1 MLKWSFSLFF
11 LLFSMLFGDQGYVIK
26 NYNVDVLISEKN
38 DYKITEEI
46 EVDFLE
52 PRRGIY
58 RIIPEK
64 FNGKTIEVSDVR
76 TNVETYMKDE
86 GDYLYLR
93 FGNPNKYLTGIKIYK
108 LMYNYNIGWDRIKNY
123 DEVYYNLIGN
133 DWDTTIE
140 NLEFSI
146 TLPKKFDPSKLNFTV
161 GKYGSVD
168 KANLTWK
175 VTGNTITGKILKPLA
190 PKEAVTIA
198 LVLPEGYF
206 DTTSEKYKIYIART
220 ILNVILFL
228 IPLIVYFIR
237 NKYIKDQSVVETVEF
252 YPPEGMTPTELGY
265 YIDGIVNNKDMTS
278 LIFYWANKGYLK
290 IIEHKEKNLF
300 AKTDYEIVRLV
311 DRIESKKDYEVY
323 LFNALFAYSI
333 AGSIK
338 VSILKNRFYKHIEQ
352 AKEIFYTDLVLENK
366 ELYTAK
372 SMRIS
377 NLIRSFP
384 LLIIASIIFYFVYT
398 NETNIYVIGIE
409 IILGMLAI
417 IIILS
422 LASSVKERTEFAQ
435 NILGRI
441 LGFKRFLITAEKSKL
456 EMLLEENPEYFYN
469 ILPYT
474 IVLNVSNKWA
484 EKFADLAVK
493 PPEWYSTTGSMD
505 LFTLGL
511 FMGSFDRALNSL
523 NDNMLSSPKAPSNFG
538 GGMSS
543 GSGGS
548 AGGGAGG
555 GGGGSW

>member
-206 DTTSEKYKIYIART
+206 DTTSEKYKVYIART

-290 IIEHKEKNLF
+290 IIERKEKNLF
-300 AKTDYEIVRLV
+300 VKTDYEIVRLV

-484 EKFADLAVK
+484 EKFGDLAVK

>member
-26 NYNVDVLISEKN
+26 NYNVNVLISEKN

-484 EKFADLAVK
+484 EKFGDLAVK

>member
-206 DTTSEKYKIYIART
+206 DTTSEKYKVYIART

-484 EKFADLAVK
+484 EKFGDLAVK

>member
-1 MLKWSFSLFF
+1 
-11 LLFSMLFGDQGYVIK
+11 
-26 NYNVDVLISEKN
+26 
-38 DYKITEEI
+38 
-46 EVDFLE
+46 
-52 PRRGIY
+52 
-58 RIIPEK
+58 
-64 FNGKTIEVSDVR
+64 
-76 TNVETYMKDE
+76 MKDE

-206 DTTSEKYKIYIART
+206 DTTSEKYKVYIART

-290 IIEHKEKNLF
+290 IIERKEKNLF
-300 AKTDYEIVRLV
+300 VKTDYEIVRLV

-484 EKFADLAVK
+484 EKFGDLAVK

>member
-206 DTTSEKYKIYIART
+206 DTTSEKYKVYIART

-300 AKTDYEIVRLV
+300 VKTDYEIVRLV

-484 EKFADLAVK
+484 EKFGDLAVK